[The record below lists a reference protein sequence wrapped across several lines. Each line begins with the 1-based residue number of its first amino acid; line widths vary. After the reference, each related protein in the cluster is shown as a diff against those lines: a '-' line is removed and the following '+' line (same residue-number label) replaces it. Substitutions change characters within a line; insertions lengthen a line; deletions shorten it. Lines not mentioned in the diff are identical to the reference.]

1 MKLQPRH
8 RGCNRIQQCCLQF
21 VPLGRTAVSVG
32 GTTATYP
39 TVPKV
44 GDVQSV
50 VYGQDTR
57 GGGPIFPGRL
67 VLIKLTK
74 LMYCPGCQAILQS
87 GDGLLS
93 VKFREDKR
101 EGDLENSDAEHC
113 QDDAVCWLKGRPQST
128 APSALSTLG
137 SYPC

>member
-1 MKLQPRH
+1 MHTHKYTKKP
-8 RGCNRIQQCCLQF
+8 N
-21 VPLGRTAVSVG
+21 
-32 GTTATYP
+32 
-39 TVPKV
+39 
-44 GDVQSV
+44 
-50 VYGQDTR
+50 
-57 GGGPIFPGRL
+57 GPIFPGRL

-101 EGDLENSDAEHC
+101 EGDLENSVAERC

-137 SYPC
+137 SSPR

>member
-1 MKLQPRH
+1 MHTHKYTKKP
-8 RGCNRIQQCCLQF
+8 N
-21 VPLGRTAVSVG
+21 
-32 GTTATYP
+32 
-39 TVPKV
+39 
-44 GDVQSV
+44 
-50 VYGQDTR
+50 
-57 GGGPIFPGRL
+57 GPIFPGRL

-74 LMYCPGCQAILQS
+74 LMYCPGCQAMLQS

-93 VKFREDKR
+93 MKFREDKR